1 MAGRRLRGRAPAPPL
16 ARWRNRDLG
25 DEKRMRVDKRSRDVP
40 EAHDARAG
48 VELLSVREQAVGS
61 RGRAERLRTVADDAR
76 PAFYAL
82 KRGGWR
88 DYIPPLHPPYTLWH
102 LSYVVLGAA
111 LAPTV
116 RADRLAATL
125 LAFFLA
131 VGISAHALDE
141 LNGRPLQTRI
151 PRSALLGLGI
161 GGLVGAILIGVIGA
175 VFASPWLLAF
185 VAFGAFIAPAYNLE
199 WFRARFHS
207 DLWFAIAWGVF
218 PFLTSYYASAE
229 RLGLSALFGAIAV
242 YALSSA
248 QRTLSRRV
256 RAIRRQARS
265 IEGRAVYADGTVED
279 IDSAWALSAD
289 EPALKLLAGAIFTIS
304 FAALFA
310 RV

>member
-16 ARWRNRDLG
+16 SRWRQRDLK
-25 DEKRMRVDKRSRDVP
+25 DEKRMRVDKRRRDVP

-88 DYIPPLHPPYTLWH
+88 DYSTLLHAPYTLWH

-116 RADRLAATL
+116 RYDRLAATL

-131 VGISAHALDE
+131 VGVSAHALDE

-151 PRSALLGLGI
+151 PRFTLAALGVSGLA
-161 GGLVGAILIGVIGA
+161 GAILIGLVGA
-175 VFASPWLLAF
+175 VLVSPLLLSL
-185 VAFGAFIAPAYNLE
+185 VAFGAFIAPAY
-199 WFRARFHS
+199 
-207 DLWFAIAWGVF
+207 
-218 PFLTSYYASAE
+218 
-229 RLGLSALFGAIAV
+229 
-242 YALSSA
+242 
-248 QRTLSRRV
+248 
-256 RAIRRQARS
+256 
-265 IEGRAVYADGTVED
+265 
-279 IDSAWALSAD
+279 
-289 EPALKLLAGAIFTIS
+289 
-304 FAALFA
+304 
-310 RV
+310 

>member
-1 MAGRRLRGRAPAPPL
+1 
-16 ARWRNRDLG
+16 
-25 DEKRMRVDKRSRDVP
+25 MRVDKRSRDVP

-88 DYIPPLHPPYTLWH
+88 DYITLLHPPYTLWH

-116 RADRLAATL
+116 RYDRLAATL

-131 VGISAHALDE
+131 VGVSAHALDE

-151 PRSALLGLGI
+151 PRSALVGLGI
-161 GGLVGAILIGVIGA
+161 SGLAGAIVIGVIGV

-185 VAFGAFIAPAYNLE
+185 VAFGAFIAPAYSLE
-199 WFRARFHS
+199 WFRGRFHS
-207 DLWFAIAWGVF
+207 DFWFAFAWGVF
-218 PFLTSYYASAE
+218 PFRRRGHRRHLGARCGRTRAHANRGGDIRPQPCRAPCPRVTCWARGTRNGEGARRE
-229 RLGLSALFGAIAV
+229 R
-242 YALSSA
+242 
-248 QRTLSRRV
+248 
-256 RAIRRQARS
+256 
-265 IEGRAVYADGTVED
+265 
-279 IDSAWALSAD
+279 
-289 EPALKLLAGAIFTIS
+289 
-304 FAALFA
+304 
-310 RV
+310 